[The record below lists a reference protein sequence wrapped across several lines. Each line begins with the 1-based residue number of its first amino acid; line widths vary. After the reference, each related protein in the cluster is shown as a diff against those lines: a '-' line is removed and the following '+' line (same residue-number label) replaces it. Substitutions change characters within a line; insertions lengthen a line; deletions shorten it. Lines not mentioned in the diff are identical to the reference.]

1 MSIYEKYFDTNFDN
15 IVREESKDIKPL
27 LSNDMIL
34 IAGDFY
40 GIQKFIFEG
49 LSTKNAAKVLR
60 AKSAFIQIFTIY
72 LSKYICNRLE
82 ISEDNILTSNA
93 GKFEIISSN
102 KNIKVLDEIQ
112 QKVDNYFIENF
123 YALSGVSICSI
134 ECNKNDFNDKSSYK
148 KLRDKISKRVET
160 RKFNKFNLLNQEAV
174 LSYDANINNE
184 NLCKICN
191 IRKGKNNCTI
201 CNTFIKLGEKLA
213 GDSIEEIKSS
223 DFFGI
228 SFDDFVCYI
237 KLDKKIKSYLLKD
250 GNSPADFTTLAQNSC
265 KDLDTGI
272 ASLAVLKADVDSMG
286 KYLKDSDITENFEN
300 FDTFSKSLDNFFSLY
315 VPKIMRNK
323 YPNSYTVFAGG
334 DDLFLLGAWDEI
346 LELSRVIQKEFA
358 KFIKNKLSISF
369 GIAIIKPS
377 YPVSRIA
384 QHTEALLE
392 DAKNLK
398 EKGSEEKNA
407 ITLFGET
414 VKWTSYLSTFEE
426 LSRAFEILENDDTKT
441 AFLYRL
447 LELLE
452 MAKRV
457 KYNNSIEDTIW
468 KSKLNYSFYRNMGKK
483 YLSLLEVLN
492 NQMENN
498 PKETKMFLNEFIY
511 KRRES

>member
-1 MSIYEKYFDTNFDN
+1 MSIYEKYFDSNFDN
-15 IVREESKDIKPL
+15 IVREKSKDIKPL

-72 LSKYICNRLE
+72 LSKYICKRLE

-93 GKFEIISSN
+93 GKFEIISSS
-102 KNIKVLDEIQ
+102 KDTKVLDEIQ
-112 QKVDNYFIENF
+112 QKVNSYFIENF
-123 YALSGVSICSI
+123 YALSGISICSI
-134 ECNKNDFNDKSSYK
+134 ECNKDDFNEISSYK
-148 KLRDKISKRVET
+148 KLRDKISRRLET
-160 RKFNKFNLLNQEAV
+160 KKFNKFDLLNQEAV
-174 LSYDANINNE
+174 LSYDSNINNE

-201 CNTFIKLGEKLA
+201 CNNFITLGEFLA
-213 GDSIEEIKSS
+213 GDTIDKIISS
-223 DFFGI
+223 DKLGI
-228 SFDDFVCYI
+228 IFDDFVCDI
-237 KLDKKIKSYLLKD
+237 KLDSKIKSYLLKD
-250 GNSPADFTTLAQNSC
+250 GKLPADFKKLAENSC
-265 KDLDTGI
+265 KNLTTGI
-272 ASLAVLKADVDSMG
+272 KSLAVLKADVDSMG
-286 KYLKDSDITENFEN
+286 KYLKDSDITNNFEN
-300 FDTFSKSLDNFFSLY
+300 FDTFSKTLDNFFSLY
-315 VPKIMRNK
+315 VPKLMRND
-323 YPNSYTVFAGG
+323 YPNSYTVFTGG

-346 LELSRVIQKEFA
+346 IELARTIQKEFE

-377 YPVSRIA
+377 YPISRIA
-384 QHTEALLE
+384 QHSEELLE
-392 DAKNLK
+392 EAKGID
-398 EKGSEEKNA
+398 EHKNA

-414 VKWTSYLSTFEE
+414 VKWKSYLSTFRE
-426 LSRAFEILENDDTKT
+426 LHKAFEILENDDTKT

-447 LELLE
+447 LDLIE

-468 KSKLNYSFYRNMGKK
+468 KSKLNYSFYRNMDKR
-483 YLSLLEVLN
+483 YLPLLKVLN

-498 PKETKMFLNEFIY
+498 PKETRMFLNEFIY
-511 KRRES
+511 KRREA

>member
-1 MSIYEKYFDTNFDN
+1 LSIYEKYFDDNFDN

-27 LSNDMIL
+27 LSNGMIL

-72 LSKYICNRLE
+72 LSKYICKRLE
-82 ISEDNILTSNA
+82 ISEDSILTSNA

-123 YALSGVSICSI
+123 YALSGISICSI
-134 ECNKNDFNDKSSYK
+134 ECNKDDFNDNSNYK
-148 KLRDKISKRVET
+148 KLRDKISRRLERK
-160 RKFNKFNLLNQEAV
+160 KFNKFDLLNQEAV

-191 IRKGKNNCTI
+191 IRKGKDNCTI
-201 CNTFIKLGEKLA
+201 CNTFKKLGEKLA
-213 GDSIEEIKSS
+213 GDSIEEVKSS

-265 KDLDTGI
+265 KELDTGI
-272 ASLAVLKADVDSMG
+272 KSLAVLKADVDSMG
-286 KYLKDSDITENFEN
+286 KYLKDSDITDNFEN
-300 FDTFSKSLDNFFSLY
+300 FDTFSKTIDNFFSLY
-315 VPKIMRNK
+315 VPKLMKNDF
-323 YPNSYTVFAGG
+323 PNSYTVFAGG

-369 GIAIIKPS
+369 GISIVKPS
-377 YPVSRIA
+377 YPISRIA
-384 QHTEALLE
+384 QYTEELLE
-392 DAKNLK
+392 KAKGIDEN
-398 EKGSEEKNA
+398 KNA
-407 ITLFGET
+407 ITLFGES
-414 VKWTSYLSTFEE
+414 VKWKSYLSTFRE
-426 LSRAFEILENDDTKT
+426 LRKAFKILENDDTKT

-447 LELLE
+447 LELIE

-457 KYNNSIEDTIW
+457 KCNNSIEDTIW
-468 KSKLNYSFYRNMGKK
+468 KSKLNYSFDRNMDKK
-483 YLSLLEVLN
+483 YLSLLQVLN